1 MAKFLKTFR
10 DAEQIWLGLEDEGM
24 RRKVFRLINHDLVGS
39 KHFTMGVTIF
49 EPGERCQMHNH
60 PGSEEIDYILKG
72 RALAIDPEGNEKILE
87 ANDVMFIPEG
97 EFHQHVSI
105 GDEPLWLLWVYTP
118 QGHLPPAKH
127 SKD

>member
-1 MAKFLKTFR
+1 MATFLKTFR

-24 RRKVFRLINHDLVGS
+24 RRKVFRLITHDRVGS

-72 RALAIDPEGNEKILE
+72 RALSIDINGVETVLE

-118 QGHLPPAKH
+118 QASLPPAKH